1 MKKLLLIVLILL
13 IANITYSYALIDNPV
28 ISPDGKRLLFESGN
42 DIYEG
47 SINGGRAIPITVN
60 PAYDGAAVYSKDGKY
75 IAFSSDRNGLTRKIF
90 IYNIENNTISQVTSG
105 RGYDYPLFFE
115 NNYIVFLSKYRDYGL
130 YIYKI
135 PINGGIPCK
144 YFYGNASAMDANDK
158 YLVYSYGYISK
169 YRYKYKGS
177 ADYNIYIKK
186 RDTKIPVMKITN
198 YDGNDIKPILR
209 DSLIYYISSVNDNK
223 YDIYCYNINSKTI
236 KRITDENININSFS
250 ISEDSKTI
258 IYEKEFRL
266 FKLDLAS
273 GNKNEIKYQISPDR
287 AQENEYYETI
297 SNISNYSISSENDSL
312 FIINSNGD
320 MFLYYPDIINRN
332 LTNSSF
338 WEKNPF
344 YIKNGEFYYTSNKD
358 GYFNIYKGDTT
369 GNFKQITND
378 TLPEDIICISDN
390 NPYAMLYRT
399 PLGLHL
405 FKKNKS
411 IKIDSG
417 IIYNAIFSPNE
428 RYIAYA
434 KKNRSGKS
442 YSVYN
447 IYIYDTKTSL
457 INRITSKGFVCLPI
471 TFSQDSKR
479 LFFQYEYNI
488 ERLQYYGDLFYIDLV
503 NPKVTYKRLVT
514 EKDTNTIK
522 TDVNIEY
529 SDIED
534 RIHQITRFKQA
545 RTYLASKNR
554 DFILQGVSSYKSTQI
569 YKIDL
574 KKKNDIYDYKPEKM
588 FDIKN
593 AKMLDISND
602 GKYMYYINNNKLFMI
617 DIASGKSSIVNF
629 AKKVLRNRQERYK
642 ELFSEAWL
650 LLHDYFYDPKY
661 HGLNWN
667 KIFEYYQSQ
676 IENVNDFNT
685 LSCIVYR
692 MFGDLNASHLGFYNN
707 EKTIKNNY
715 GDIGISYIPKK
726 HYPYIT
732 KVQKGGPCDREGIE
746 IKPGYF
752 IVKIDDNELK
762 DKDPSEFLLN
772 KEGKKT
778 DIYIKRNL
786 NGKEIKYTIIP
797 ESVWDTYGR
806 FYKELITFREHLV
819 DSLSNSQLAYIHI
832 KSMGNASYYDF
843 LNSILFKYS
852 DRKGLILDVRGNG
865 GGFSHDYYITFFMRK
880 PYLHII
886 KRYDKTNTVPMMRWD
901 NPVIMLINRQSFSNA
916 EIFPYAFR
924 YMGIGKIIGVPTAG
938 GVIGTHNIELYDGTE
953 FRLPSQAVLQYDGIN
968 FENNPIEPDIY
979 IDNPPEDTL
988 FGRDR
993 QLEKAVEN
1001 LMKMLK

>member
-1 MKKLLLIVLILL
+1 
-13 IANITYSYALIDNPV
+13 
-28 ISPDGKRLLFESGN
+28 
-42 DIYEG
+42 
-47 SINGGRAIPITVN
+47 
-60 PAYDGAAVYSKDGKY
+60 
-75 IAFSSDRNGLTRKIF
+75 
-90 IYNIENNTISQVTSG
+90 
-105 RGYDYPLFFE
+105 
-115 NNYIVFLSKYRDYGL
+115 
-130 YIYKI
+130 
-135 PINGGIPCK
+135 
-144 YFYGNASAMDANDK
+144 MDANDK

-266 FKLDLAS
+266 FSLDLAS

-358 GYFNIYKGDTT
+358 GYFNIYQGDTT

-390 NPYAMLYRT
+390 NPHAMLYRT

-479 LFFQYEYNI
+479 L
-488 ERLQYYGDLFYIDLV
+488 
-503 NPKVTYKRLVT
+503 
-514 EKDTNTIK
+514 
-522 TDVNIEY
+522 
-529 SDIED
+529 
-534 RIHQITRFKQA
+534 
-545 RTYLASKNR
+545 
-554 DFILQGVSSYKSTQI
+554 
-569 YKIDL
+569 
-574 KKKNDIYDYKPEKM
+574 
-588 FDIKN
+588 
-593 AKMLDISND
+593 IS
-602 GKYMYYINNNKLFMI
+602 IFMI
-617 DIASGKSSIVNF
+617 
-629 AKKVLRNRQERYK
+629 Q
-642 ELFSEAWL
+642 
-650 LLHDYFYDPKY
+650 
-661 HGLNWN
+661 
-667 KIFEYYQSQ
+667 
-676 IENVNDFNT
+676 
-685 LSCIVYR
+685 
-692 MFGDLNASHLGFYNN
+692 
-707 EKTIKNNY
+707 
-715 GDIGISYIPKK
+715 K
-726 HYPYIT
+726 H
-732 KVQKGGPCDREGIE
+732 
-746 IKPGYF
+746 
-752 IVKIDDNELK
+752 
-762 DKDPSEFLLN
+762 
-772 KEGKKT
+772 
-778 DIYIKRNL
+778 
-786 NGKEIKYTIIP
+786 
-797 ESVWDTYGR
+797 
-806 FYKELITFREHLV
+806 H
-819 DSLSNSQLAYIHI
+819 
-832 KSMGNASYYDF
+832 
-843 LNSILFKYS
+843 
-852 DRKGLILDVRGNG
+852 
-865 GGFSHDYYITFFMRK
+865 
-880 PYLHII
+880 
-886 KRYDKTNTVPMMRWD
+886 
-901 NPVIMLINRQSFSNA
+901 
-916 EIFPYAFR
+916 
-924 YMGIGKIIGVPTAG
+924 
-938 GVIGTHNIELYDGTE
+938 
-953 FRLPSQAVLQYDGIN
+953 
-968 FENNPIEPDIY
+968 
-979 IDNPPEDTL
+979 
-988 FGRDR
+988 
-993 QLEKAVEN
+993 
-1001 LMKMLK
+1001 